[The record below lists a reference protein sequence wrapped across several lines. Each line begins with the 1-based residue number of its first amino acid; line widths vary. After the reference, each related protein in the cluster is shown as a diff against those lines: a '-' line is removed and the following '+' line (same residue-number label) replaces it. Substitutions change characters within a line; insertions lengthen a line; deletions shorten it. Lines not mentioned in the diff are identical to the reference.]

1 MIRQV
6 ITRTNSVT
14 GRPTMTKKAIMAWE
28 TGNELED
35 TNAAFLQ
42 QTAAWIKRWAPH
54 QLVVDGTYKKIKRL
68 RLTIP
73 MSISS
78 ATITTNADNNH
89 PEQVKRPDGG
99 SG

>member
-14 GRPTMTKKAIMAWE
+14 GRPYFDEKAIMAWE

-42 QTAAWIKRWAPH
+42 QTAAWIKSGRRISWWSMAPTRK
-54 QLVVDGTYKKIKRL
+54 LTGL
-68 RLTIP
+68 RSTIL

-78 ATITTNADNNH
+78 ATTTTPMPITTI
-89 PEQVKRPDGG
+89 PIR
-99 SG
+99 